1 MSVDENDKS
10 VEEVV
15 NDDGNAAGGGSGA
28 CINAGADSD
37 RPQINAVFG
46 KLPFPK
52 LNSKYNIES
61 WFIKVD
67 AWFELHGFG
76 VRKEKDKYTAVI
88 AHADDYILDQV
99 FELVRNPPTT
109 APYTTLKNAIINKFS
124 DSAMARLDKLTGI
137 QLGDGKPSH
146 LLSQMQRTN
155 ATKDESVIQ
164 QYWLKQLPE
173 SARAVIA
180 GMLQAQPGTPLH
192 QLAITADA
200 VLDALSRDS
209 ASTAPRGPTIN
220 AIETPINKV
229 DVLQKRIEKQDTILE
244 SINSKLNRLMLQDR
258 SRQRERSQTNPKRA
272 STPHRTTNVQQN
284 PTCWYHREYGTQA
297 RKCRSPCDFP
307 TKKTDS
313 AKN

>member
-1 MSVDENDKS
+1 MNLDDSQKS
-10 VEEVV
+10 VGNPA
-15 NDDGNAAGGGSGA
+15 NDDSSAADNANANT
-28 CINAGADSD
+28 NAGVDSGI
-37 RPQINAVFG
+37 PQINAVFG

-76 VRKEKDKYTAVI
+76 IRKEKDKYTAII

-109 APYTTLKNAIINKFS
+109 TPYTTLKMAIIEKFS
-124 DSAMARLDKLTGI
+124 DYAMARLDRLTGI

-173 SARAVIA
+173 AARAVIA
-180 GMLQAQPGTPLH
+180 GMLQAQPSTPLH

-209 ASTAPRGPTIN
+209 NATATTRGPAVN
-220 AIETPINKV
+220 AIET
-229 DVLQKRIEKQDTILE
+229 LTSRFSLLEKRIEKQDSVLE
-244 SINSKLNRLMLQDR
+244 NINAKLHQLMSQNR
-258 SRQRERSQTNPKRA
+258 SRQRDRSQGNPKRQ
-272 STPHRTTNVQQN
+272 STPHLSSKVDQL

-307 TKKTDS
+307 VKKADKP
-313 AKN
+313 KN